1 MTTLVFDTHDF
12 VRRLHDAGFSET
24 QAEILTQLQQESVD
38 ATLEQFHNI
47 DAVTKQDLRETELAL
62 KHNLREAEL
71 KLELKIVETHT
82 AIAQTKAELI
92 RWVIGVGM
100 LQTALIT
107 ALLLKVSS
115 GL

>member
-1 MTTLVFDTHDF
+1 MSVLVFDTHDF

-24 QAEILTQLQQESVD
+24 QAEVLTRLQQESVN
-38 ATLEQFHNI
+38 ATLEQVHNAEI
-47 DAVTKQDLRETELAL
+47 ATKQDLRETELAL
-62 KHNLREAEL
+62 KHELREMEL
-71 KLELKIVETHT
+71 KLELKI
-82 AIAQTKAELI
+82 ADTKSELI
-92 RWVIGVGM
+92 RWIVGAGF

>member
-38 ATLEQFHNI
+38 ATLEQMH
-47 DAVTKQDLRETELAL
+47 DVDVVTRQDLRETELTL
-62 KHNLREAEL
+62 KHDLREVEL
-71 KLELKIVETHT
+71 KLELKISE
-82 AIAQTKAELI
+82 TKAELV
-92 RWVIGVGM
+92 RWVIGVGL

-107 ALLLKVSS
+107 ALLLKMSS